1 MEGAVRV
8 SEPVLA
14 SGELTEVLGSLG
26 NNIVVELED
35 DAASRPAG
43 DTDIELIYLP
53 DNGCQSQDQDIAPP
67 IQQGFSTY
75 EDVRHFLSV
84 VRVKMWETKRSEK
97 ISGR

>member
-1 MEGAVRV
+1 METGTFV
-8 SEPVLA
+8 SVAILA
-14 SGELTEVLGSLG
+14 SRELAEIAGSLG
-26 NNIVVELED
+26 HDIVVELED

-43 DTDIELIYLP
+43 DTDIELIYFP